1 MDALTFIVFGFI
13 AYWSYWSIKHEGV
26 FWIPTTATLLGG
38 FFLFIWMTFKIA
50 SQVKPAW
57 FVFFVIMSSGGIMVV
72 IANKFVLWCDKKV
85 EERVGLDLYK
95 TN

>member
-1 MDALTFIVFGFI
+1 MSSLTLIIFCLVGFWV
-13 AYWSYWSIKHEGV
+13 YYSVKHEGV
-26 FWIPTTATLLGG
+26 CWIPTTATVLGG

-72 IANKFVLWCDKKV
+72 IANKFVLWCAKKV
-85 EERVGLDLYK
+85 EERVGLNLCK